1 MPALALPARPAEKRG
16 GSTARRPAK
25 RRAQSDAEREPARHR
40 ARAAVPARAA
50 RVYRAPDTF
59 IIDITALHSTL
70 LARFTL
76 FTRL

>member
-1 MPALALPARPAEKRG
+1 
-16 GSTARRPAK
+16 
-25 RRAQSDAEREPARHR
+25 
-40 ARAAVPARAA
+40 VPARAA